1 MNKIIYVWKI
11 AKDRWARPYDEIIL
25 RFNTK
30 AEEGSP
36 LIWRV
41 FVNGEEHLASGFEV
55 HGGFMYDAVTYEG
68 TVKKWNVGCK
78 GRVRWEGTKA
88 VILAAQK
95 PSDISF

>member
-1 MNKIIYVWKI
+1 MSKLTYIWKI
-11 AKDRWARPYDEIIL
+11 VKDRWLRPYDEIIL

-41 FVNGEEHLASGFEV
+41 FVNGVEHLSSGFEV
-55 HGGFMYDAVTYEG
+55 HGYVYDVVSYERDI
-68 TVKKWNVGCK
+68 KKYNVGCK

-88 VILAAQK
+88 VILTAK
-95 PSDISF
+95 KDPDILS